1 MKKVIFLDNDGVI
14 CLAHNWGSRFKK
26 QKRSIAETVSDR
38 DLPVEFRFDNFD
50 QKAIKVL
57 NQIIEE
63 TNAEI
68 VVSSDWR
75 TWATLEEL
83 GQFYSSQGII
93 KKPIALTPL
102 MKDFDDSSF
111 QLFWYKRWLE
121 RIRILEI
128 QEWLKNN
135 QVDKWVAID
144 DLNMS
149 PQFNGGHGLENFVLT
164 PRSTE
169 GIKQQGI
176 KKEILGYLK

>member
-1 MKKVIFLDNDGVI
+1 MKVIFLDNDGVI
-14 CLAHNWGSRFKK
+14 CLANNWGSRFKK
-26 QKRSIAETVSDR
+26 QTKSIARTVADR
-38 DLPVEFRFDNFD
+38 ELPIEERFDNFD

-57 NQIIEE
+57 NSIIEE
-63 TNAEI
+63 TDAEI
-68 VVSSDWR
+68 VISSDWR

-83 GQFYSSQGII
+83 GQFYLSQGII

-102 MKDFDDSSF
+102 MKDFDDSAF

-121 RIRILEI
+121 KIRIVEI
-128 QEWLKNN
+128 KEWLKNN

-149 PQFNGGHGLENFVLT
+149 PQANGGYGLENFVLT

-169 GIKQQGI
+169 GIKQSG
-176 KKEILGYLK
+176 KKEEILGYLK